1 MIIRSWR
8 ARTIPGNA
16 DAFQETF
23 RETVLPHLESIEGYQ
38 GYYLLRQDRDG
49 TAEFLTLTLWDSLDA
64 IRRFA
69 GADTLTAVV
78 SPAVAAIVL
87 GHDTTVSHYTVVADA
102 YRGHIA
108 PA

>member
-1 MIIRSWR
+1 MIVRSWG
-8 ARTIPGNA
+8 ASTTPDNA

-23 RETVLPHLESIEGYQ
+23 RGTVLPHLESIDGYQ
-38 GYYLLRQDRDG
+38 GSYLLTQDRDG
-49 TAEFLTLTLWDSLDA
+49 EVEFLTLTLWDSPDA

-78 SPAVAAIVL
+78 SPAIAAIVL
-87 GHDTTVSHYTVVADA
+87 RHDTTVSHYTVVADTT
-102 YRGHIA
+102 RGHIA